1 MPTVSPALQSF
12 MLNLLVHTPVVIADI
27 EDIIMR
33 LEDDNAHHDTVKEIT
48 DALDGAKKVITDV
61 ATPTPAK

>member
-1 MPTVSPALQSF
+1 